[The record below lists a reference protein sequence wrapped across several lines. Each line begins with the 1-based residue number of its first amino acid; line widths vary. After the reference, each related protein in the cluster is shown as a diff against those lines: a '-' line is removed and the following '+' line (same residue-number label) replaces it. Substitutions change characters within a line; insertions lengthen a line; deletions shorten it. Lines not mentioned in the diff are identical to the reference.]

1 LTKALKHILL
11 IGLSLVFTCSLSA
24 QGITV
29 QNRFYG
35 IEEGLSHRDV
45 QSIYQDQQ
53 GFIWMGTRY
62 GLNRFDGHKFA
73 WYTEE
78 KNGLRSNEINHI
90 LEDPT
95 GRLWLFFTG
104 IYLGKEPHQI
114 DIFDP
119 LTQRAN
125 SFENTFGQLAPFSG
139 REVQCYGKNERGELL
154 FVTEGKL
161 HTLVADTFKTLSV
174 DLGKYRFVKAVHWL
188 RRGKYLLILDRG
200 TGMNFDV
207 LIIDQDGHT
216 LQRYAHPRTFELSV
230 YHQNEEGYKL
240 FRYASDNSR
249 DGRIMQFFQ
258 IDYDGH
264 QSIDHTATETF
275 ADQNISWNYLSN
287 YIGRTEE
294 YYWVVDGA
302 KQLRLLPLKGGAS
315 EVLSLSENHLEYT
328 TGILFDKLG
337 KLWASTQFGVY
348 QFSLKKPRFRKLLST
363 SDNQLFAC
371 RRMVVDNQNQ
381 LFVLVENKQ
390 GIWKVDLNTGEQ
402 MQVLELQSTKQSLGM
417 NTAGQ
422 LLFTWGEKLHYF
434 DPLTLQTVNT
444 FVLDPPPANDAWAIH
459 EDKYGKIWFDD
470 RGLGSLRCVFQDSLV
485 DITGWDGDEAPFQV
499 YQFFEEP
506 SDTTWLSTNGGLYQ
520 MDIKTGE
527 MLGRYWKEGTGEF
540 HLPYDNIQ
548 HLHKDE
554 DGSFWLATANQG
566 LVNWH
571 PQKGVIQRI
580 TRADGLL
587 NNNLYAVYED
597 EQGIL
602 WLPTDN
608 GINSF
613 NKQSHKIRG
622 YGIED
627 GLSHFEFNRVSHCR
641 DQNGNFYFGSLNGV
655 TAFNPKDFVGD
666 STRYQAPLVITNFRQ
681 FDGQSGKMLDATA
694 SLKLAHTI
702 TLQPADLFFQLEF
715 ALLEFADTENI
726 RYAYRLEGQDKDWNY
741 QKENTL
747 RMSRLPYGTHTLR
760 IKGQHEDGQWSK
772 NELSIRIE
780 VIRPLY
786 LRLWFLLLAGA
797 CFVGLFF
804 VINEWRIS
812 NIKARKKEL
821 EQTVAARTQQIAAD
835 KETIEQQARELK
847 SLDQFKTRLF
857 ANISHELRTPLTLI
871 LGPISSVLKFDALN
885 PRSRQLLQ
893 KAQQSGQ
900 DLLKLIGSILD
911 LSKLEAGKMP
921 VHMEHIHLYSFLRQI
936 ISTFRSHADRLDIQ
950 LTFDYKGREALM
962 IEFDREKLKAILQN
976 FLSNALKFTPSG
988 GKVSVRL
995 VDLGH
1000 SIHLSVA
1007 DTGRGIHARDIP
1019 HVFDRF
1025 YQATYDH
1032 RGKSHM
1038 PEEGGTGL
1046 GLALCKEFAD
1056 LLGADIDVLSPDPET
1071 GTGSIFYFKFAK
1083 KEVATTEPTIQY
1095 PIQIAPLGQSSFPA
1109 VSSAHILIVEDDPDL
1124 REYLE
1129 NILSAYCKVTTAENG
1144 QVALDQLAIAGKN
1157 GNTSSSPDLILS
1169 DLMMP
1174 VMDGFQLL
1182 KKLKSAD
1189 RWRHIPVIILTARA
1203 DISDKLRALRIGVDD
1218 YLLKPFEEEEL
1229 LLRIENLLKN
1239 HFERVQHQTINNQ
1252 PVVAVEVSAID
1263 EAPHPMIS
1271 AEDIDWLEQLEHLI
1285 QSRMDE
1291 PNLTADFLADALNIS
1306 RRSFFRR
1313 IKRLTGLTPNE
1324 YLREARLQY
1333 AHRMLENRTHSTVK
1347 AVALSVGFQTT
1358 HYFSNLYQ
1366 NRFGRPPADYFS
1378 H

>member
-1 LTKALKHILL
+1 LAKALKHILL
-11 IGLSLVFTCSLSA
+11 IGLGLIFTCSLSA
-24 QGITV
+24 QGLTV
-29 QNRFYG
+29 QTRFYG
-35 IEEGLSHRDV
+35 LEEGLSHRDV

-62 GLNRFDGHKFA
+62 GLNRFDGHKFT

-78 KNGLRSNEINHI
+78 KNGLQSNEINHI
-90 LEDPT
+90 LEDQN
-95 GRLWLFFTG
+95 GRLWLFYTG
-104 IYLGKEPHQI
+104 IYLRKEPHQI

-119 LTQRAN
+119 ITQRAN
-125 SFENTFGQLAPFSG
+125 SFENTFGQLAPFSH
-139 REVQCYGKNERGELL
+139 REVQCYGKKEAGELL
-154 FVTEGKL
+154 FVTDGKL
-161 HTLVADTFKTLSV
+161 HTLAGDTFKTLSV

-188 RRGKYLLILDRG
+188 RGGKYLLILDRG
-200 TGMNFDV
+200 TGMNFEV
-207 LIIDQDGHT
+207 LIIDQDGHA

-240 FRYASDNSR
+240 FRYASDTGG
-249 DGRIMQFFQ
+249 DGRLMQFFQ
-258 IDYDGH
+258 IDYEGH
-264 QSIDHTATETF
+264 QSIDPTATAAF

-287 YIGRTEE
+287 YVGRTAE
-294 YYWVVDGA
+294 YYWVIDGVR
-302 KQLRLLPLKGGAS
+302 QLRIVPLEGGTP
-315 EVLSLSENHLEYT
+315 EIFSLSENHLEYT
-328 TGILFDKLG
+328 TDILFDNLG
-337 KLWASTQFGVY
+337 NLWASTQFGVY

-381 LFVLVENKQ
+381 LFVLVENRQ

-402 MQVLELQSTKQSLGM
+402 MQAFKMQSTKQSLGI
-417 NTAGQ
+417 NTAGH
-422 LLFTWGEKLHYF
+422 LLFTWGEKLYYL
-434 DPLTLQTVNT
+434 DPVTLQTVNT
-444 FVLDPPPANDAWAIH
+444 FALDPPPANDAWAIH

-485 DITGWDGDEAPFQV
+485 DITGWDGDEASFQV

-506 SDTTWLSTNGGLYQ
+506 SDTTWLSTNGGLYR
-520 MDIKTGE
+520 MDIKTGQ
-527 MLGRYWKEGTGEF
+527 MLGRYWKKGTGAF
-540 HLPYDNIQ
+540 YLPYDNIQ

-597 EQGIL
+597 EQGTL

-613 NKQSHKIRG
+613 NKQSREIRG
-622 YGIED
+622 YGVQD
-627 GLSHFEFNRVSHCR
+627 GLSHFEFNRISHCR
-641 DQNGNFYFGSLNGV
+641 DQNGNFYFGSLNGI
-655 TAFNPKDFVGD
+655 TAFNPKDFIGD
-666 STRYQAPLVITNFRQ
+666 STRYQAPMVITGFRQ
-681 FDGQSGKMLDATA
+681 FDGESGTLVDATA
-694 SLKLAHTI
+694 SLKQTHTI

-715 ALLEFADTENI
+715 ALLEFTGAENI
-726 RYAYRLEGQDKDWNY
+726 NYAYRLEGQDEAWSY

-747 RMSRLPYGTHTLR
+747 RMRRLPYGTHTLQ

-772 NELSIRIE
+772 NELAIRIE
-780 VIRPLY
+780 VIRPIY
-786 LRLWFLLLAGA
+786 LRPWFLVMAGLL
-797 CFVGLFF
+797 VVVLFF
-804 VINEWRIS
+804 VLNEWRIS
-812 NIKARKKEL
+812 GMKARKKEL

-835 KETIEQQARELK
+835 KEVIEQQARELK
-847 SLDQFKTRLF
+847 SLDDFKTRLF

-871 LGPISSVLKFDALN
+871 LGPISSVLKFGNLN
-885 PRSRQLLQ
+885 PRSKELLQ
-893 KAQQSGQ
+893 KAQLSGQ

-936 ISTFRSHADRLDIQ
+936 ISTFSSHAERLDIQ
-950 LTFDYKGREALM
+950 LTFDYKAREALL

-976 FLSNALKFTPSG
+976 FLSNALKFTTAG

-1007 DTGRGIHARDIP
+1007 DTGRGIHARDLP

-1025 YQATYDH
+1025 YQATHDH
-1032 RGKSHM
+1032 RGESHM

-1056 LLGADIDVLSPDPET
+1056 LLGADIQALSPDPET
-1071 GTGSIFYFKFAK
+1071 GIGSVFYVQFTK
-1083 KEVATTEPTIQY
+1083 KEVVATEPPPDY
-1095 PIQIAPLGQSSFPA
+1095 PVHIASLGQSSFPM
-1109 VSSAHILIVEDDPDL
+1109 VSSAHILVVEDDPDL

-1129 NILSAYCKVTTAENG
+1129 TILSAYCKVTTAENG
-1144 QVALDQLAIAGKN
+1144 QAALNQLNAAGSN
-1157 GNTSSSPDLILS
+1157 GTASPLPDLILS

-1174 VMDGFQLL
+1174 LMDGFQLL
-1182 KKLKSAD
+1182 EKLKSAD
-1189 RWRHIPVIILTARA
+1189 PWRHIPVVILTARA

-1229 LLRIENLLKN
+1229 LLRMENLLKN
-1239 HFERVQHQTINNQ
+1239 HFERVQHQATNGQ
-1252 PVVAVEVSAID
+1252 PVAAADVSGLD
-1263 EAPHPMIS
+1263 QTPHPMIS
-1271 AEDIDWLEQLEHLI
+1271 AEDMDWLEQLEHLVE
-1285 QSRMDE
+1285 SRVSE
-1291 PNLTADFLADALNIS
+1291 PSLTADFLADTLNIS

-1313 IKRLTGLTPNE
+1313 VKQLTGLTPNE

-1333 AHRMLENRTHSTVK
+1333 AHRMLENRTHST
-1347 AVALSVGFQTT
+1347 
-1358 HYFSNLYQ
+1358 
-1366 NRFGRPPADYFS
+1366 
-1378 H
+1378 